1 MPSVV
6 NDIQLLRNITSNKIL
21 QCEGFSCTLF
31 KCLFKIPWLS
41 KILNPLHIFEVII
54 ENICKLLVPL
64 LSENPNAP
72 EDKIYGGRT
81 PLPFKIDF
89 AFLDF

>member
-1 MPSVV
+1 MRVKLKV
-6 NDIQLLRNITSNKIL
+6 ALNEKRKKLL
-21 QCEGFSCTLF
+21 GFSFSINIVNFWSISPGQKVARKPLF
-31 KCLFKIPWLS
+31 SEEWE
-41 KILNPLHIFEVII
+41 H
-54 ENICKLLVPL
+54 VPL

-72 EDKIYGGRT
+72 EDEIYGGRT